1 MRFACSHTVGM
12 VNVQIRNV
20 PQDVHRTL
28 KERAAKHGMSLSGY
42 LLQQIEA
49 LAERPT
55 MEEILER
62 LSHHEPVNPSISPA
76 DIIREER
83 DSR

>member
-1 MRFACSHTVGM
+1 M

-20 PQDVHRTL
+20 PLDVHRTL
-28 KERAAKHGMSLSGY
+28 KERAAKHGMSLSEY
-42 LLQQIEA
+42 LLHEIEA

-76 DIIREER
+76 DLIREER